1 MTLFMLLVAICGFSP
16 IFAGIGEGKKYGLI
30 GIIIGIAIGTII
42 GSGAVAGALTA
53 SRFVFFKYVNN
64 ARPHIAS
71 FLAALWYFII
81 IIWAFVAGSITM
93 AAMKMVPWK

>member
-1 MTLFMLLVAICGFSP
+1 MLLVAICGFSP
-16 IFAGIGEGKKYGLI
+16 ISAGIGEGKKYGLI
-30 GIIIGIAIGTII
+30 GIIIGIGIGTII

-64 ARPHIAS
+64 VRPHIAS
-71 FLAALWYFII
+71 VLAALWYLLI
-81 IIWAFVAGSITM
+81 IIWAFVAAGITM